1 MNSNILVEIKDLDK
15 YYNDKICALNN
26 LDLSINRGEW
36 LSIMGPS
43 GSGKTTLLNIIG
55 CLDKPTS
62 GIVKV
67 DGIDVTKLS
76 PAELTRFRRET
87 IGLIFQQ
94 FYLVSYLTVLENVML
109 AQYFHSIADEN
120 EAEQALHRVG
130 LGSRL
135 NHLPFQLSG
144 GEQQRACIARALI
157 NQPKLILADEP
168 TGNLDLKNE
177 EIVMNLFRSLHNDG
191 HTIIVI
197 THDPDIGKLADRQ
210 VYLEHG
216 SISHQTGAFV
226 K

>member
-1 MNSNILVEIKDLDK
+1 MNNNMLVEIKDLDK

-26 LDLSINRGEW
+26 LDLSVNQGEW

-55 CLDKPTS
+55 CLDKPTR

-67 DGIDVTKLS
+67 DGIDVTKLFS
-76 PAELTRFRRET
+76 AELTRFRRET

-120 EAEQALHRVG
+120 EAKQALHIVG
-130 LGSRL
+130 LGDRL
-135 NHLPFQLSG
+135 SHLPSQLSG
-144 GEQQRACIARALI
+144 GEQQRACIARAFI

-177 EIVMNLFRSLHNDG
+177 EIVMNLFRSLHSDG

-216 SISHQTGAFV
+216 SISHQTGPFV